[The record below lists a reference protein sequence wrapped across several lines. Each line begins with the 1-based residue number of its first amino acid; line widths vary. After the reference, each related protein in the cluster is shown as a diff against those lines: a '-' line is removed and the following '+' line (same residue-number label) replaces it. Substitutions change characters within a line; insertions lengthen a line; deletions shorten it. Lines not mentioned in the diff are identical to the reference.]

1 MGLGS
6 EELGECMLRQGA
18 ADPEQGAAMGI
29 PTGTGE
35 LAPSVGP
42 SAGMDAVL
50 KAWAHAWFPCGQ
62 ILLSC
67 T

>member
-1 MGLGS
+1 
-6 EELGECMLRQGA
+6 MLRQGA